1 MSAREWPLEGADRT
15 CHTAM
20 HGLQKRILPVQCDS
34 GNGTTE
40 YWYIKH
46 LMFPSLSQAVLED
59 VRLGLVSLSFHIYQ
73 SDLYHRNMTLWF
85 LWIMDDT
92 KHRVPPESQ
101 RIIRASD
108 SAASGREDV

>member
-20 HGLQKRILPVQCDS
+20 HGLQKCILPVQCDS

-46 LMFPSLSQAVLED
+46 LMFPSLSQAVL
-59 VRLGLVSLSFHIYQ
+59 VRANGDPKDIF
-73 SDLYHRNMTLWF
+73 R
-85 LWIMDDT
+85 
-92 KHRVPPESQ
+92 
-101 RIIRASD
+101 RINDPCASN
-108 SAASGREDV
+108 A